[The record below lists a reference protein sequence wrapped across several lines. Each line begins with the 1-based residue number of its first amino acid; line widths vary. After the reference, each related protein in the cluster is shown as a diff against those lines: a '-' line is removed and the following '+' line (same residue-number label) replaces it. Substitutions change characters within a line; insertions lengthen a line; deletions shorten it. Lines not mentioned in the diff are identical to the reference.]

1 MSNIMHENNHG
12 SGHGSLSSYILGFI
26 FSIVMTLIPYYVVVN
41 HTFSNEIIYI
51 VISLFAVLQLL
62 VQLVFFLHLG
72 SESKPRWN
80 LTVFLFI
87 LLIVG
92 ILVVGSLWIM
102 YNLDYNMMNEFK
114 MYNNI
119 K

>member
-1 MSNIMHENNHG
+1 MSNVSHDNNHG
-12 SGHGSLSSYILGFI
+12 SGHGSLSSYVLGFI

-41 HTFSNEIIYI
+41 HSFNNEIIYI
-51 VISLFAVLQLL
+51 IISLFAVLQLL
-62 VQLVFFLHLG
+62 IQLIFFLHLG

-102 YNLDYNMMNEFK
+102 YNLDHNMMDEFR
-114 MYNNI
+114 MYDNI

>member
-1 MSNIMHENNHG
+1 MNNTVHDNNHG

-26 FSIVMTLIPYYVVVN
+26 LSIIMTIIPYYVVVN
-41 HTFSNEIIYI
+41 HSFSNVIIYV
-51 VISLFAVLQLL
+51 VISIFAILQLL
-62 VQLVFFLHLG
+62 IQLVFFLHLG

-102 YNLDYNMMNEFK
+102 YNLDYNMMDEFR
-114 MYNNI
+114 MYNSH
-119 K
+119 